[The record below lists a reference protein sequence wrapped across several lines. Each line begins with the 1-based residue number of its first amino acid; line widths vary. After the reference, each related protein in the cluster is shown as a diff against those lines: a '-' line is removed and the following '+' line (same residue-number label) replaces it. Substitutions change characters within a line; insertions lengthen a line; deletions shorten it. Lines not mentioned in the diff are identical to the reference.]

1 MLVGDR
7 FGPAA
12 DAKSI
17 VEFVKHGFR
26 AMAQSRNTNA
36 ELTQEN
42 VRLRAQV
49 AQLEDKLDHLAEHG
63 KAARASQEAEALHRE
78 VMSVVSDAVLIADDA
93 GRLTYVSPN
102 AHFIFGYAP
111 ADILKQGRIG
121 FLLPGDLFDR
131 DVLEQRGEI
140 ANIECQ
146 IRDAVGRARNLLV
159 TVRRVD
165 RQGGT
170 VLYACRDVTER
181 KRIQLDYDLL
191 SLTLERRVEER
202 TQELRESRERYR
214 RLVEGLRDE
223 YLFYATDA
231 AGHRVVRQPVDSQ
244 YPRPHAGSGRSA
256 TTGGSLSTRNIP
268 RILSWKSWNGCGL
281 PGCRR
286 RHSPPSCCTP
296 TARSRIMEFTRC
308 ASSRRRRARD
318 HERRDRAEISRSDQA
333 GRGLAASSR
342 ATGACAS
349 TSGLRE
355 LTLAM
360 EQLRESEHRYRSVV
374 EDQLEFII
382 RWRDDGVRT
391 FVNDSYCSYCGAAR
405 DELIGESFMPSD
417 RRRRSAACCQEKLAE
432 VSVEKPVVV
441 LEHRVEMPDGRI
453 AWQHW
458 SHRALFNQ
466 QGKLVEFQSVG
477 RDITERRRREE
488 HERDRAQANLQM
500 RSLTDRERDVMRLV
514 VAGDANKIIA
524 RKLDL
529 SIKTIEKHRS
539 SLMKKLH
546 VRSVP
551 ELVKLALLADGCHD
565 A

>member
-1 MLVGDR
+1 M
-7 FGPAA
+7 P
-12 DAKSI
+12 
-17 VEFVKHGFR
+17 
-26 AMAQSRNTNA
+26 QSRKTNT
-36 ELTQEN
+36 ELMEDN
-42 VRLRAQV
+42 IRLRAQA
-49 AQLEDKLDHLAEHG
+49 AQLEDRLDHLAEHG
-63 KAARASQEAEALHRE
+63 TAAKALQESEALHRE
-78 VMSVVSDAVLIADDA
+78 VMSVVSDAVLLADDA

-102 AHFIFGYAP
+102 THFIFGYAP
-111 ADILKQGRIG
+111 ADIFKQGRIG

-140 ANIECQ
+140 SNIECQ

-214 RLVEGLRDE
+214 RLVEGLRNE
-223 YLFYATDA
+223 YLFYATDPQGIVTYISPSIHTILGRTPDQVIGHNWREFVDKSDPTYPELENLERMRFAGVPTPLFSA
-231 AGHRVVRQPVDSQ
+231 AVL
-244 YPRPHAGSGRSA
+244 HA
-256 TTGGSLSTRNIP
+256 
-268 RILSWKSWNGCGL
+268 NGE
-281 PGCRR
+281 
-286 RHSPPSCCTP
+286 T
-296 TARSRIMEFTRC
+296 RIMDFTDAPVRD
-308 ASSRRRRARD
+308 ADGRVISNEGIGRDVTQRHQQEEALHRA
-318 HERRDRAEISRSDQA
+318 HEQLE
-333 GRGLAASSR
+333 
-342 ATGACAS
+342 
-349 TSGLRE
+349 LRVQERTAE
-355 LTLAM
+355 LTAAM

-374 EDQLEFII
+374 EDHLEFII
-382 RWRDDGVRT
+382 RWHDDGVRT
-391 FVNDSYCSYCGAAR
+391 FVNDSYCSYCGASR
-405 DELIGESFMPSD
+405 DELIGDSFMPAIVDED
-417 RRRRSAACCQEKLAE
+417 RKALQERLVE

-477 RDITERRRREE
+477 CDITERRRREE
-488 HERDRAQANLQM
+488 HERERALAKMQM
-500 RSLTDRERDVMRLV
+500 HTLTDRERDVMRLV

-524 RKLDL
+524 RRLDL

-539 SLMKKLH
+539 SLMKKLR

-551 ELVKLALLADGCHD
+551 ELVKLALLAD
-565 A
+565 

>member
-1 MLVGDR
+1 
-7 FGPAA
+7 
-12 DAKSI
+12 
-17 VEFVKHGFR
+17 
-26 AMAQSRNTNA
+26 MAQSRSTNSQ
-36 ELTQEN
+36 LIDEN
-42 VRLRAQV
+42 IRLRAQV

-63 KAARASQEAEALHRE
+63 TSAKSLQEAEALHRE
-78 VMSVVSDAVLIADDA
+78 VMSVVSDAVLIADDT
-93 GRLTYVSPN
+93 GRLAYVSPN

-214 RLVEGLRDE
+214 RLVEGLRNE
-223 YLFYATDA
+223 YMFYATDPQGIVMYISPSVHTILGRTPDQVV
-231 AGHRVVRQPVDSQ
+231 GHNWREFVDKTHPT
-244 YPRPHAGSGRSA
+244 YPELENLERMRFA
-256 TTGGSLSTRNIP
+256 
-268 RILSWKSWNGCGL
+268 GL
-281 PGCRR
+281 PT
-286 RHSPPSCCTP
+286 PPFSAAVLHANGET
-296 TARSRIMEFTRC
+296 RIMEFTDAPVRD
-308 ASSRRRRARD
+308 AEGHVILNEGIGRDVTRRLQQEEALRRA
-318 HERRDRAEISRSDQA
+318 HEQLEHRVQERTA
-333 GRGLAASSR
+333 
-342 ATGACAS
+342 
-349 TSGLRE
+349 E
-355 LTLAM
+355 LTTTL

-382 RWRDDGVRT
+382 RWRGDGVRT
-391 FVNDSYCSYCGAAR
+391 FVNDSYCRYCGASR
-405 DELIGESFMPSD
+405 DELIGESFMPAITEED
-417 RRRRSAACCQEKLAE
+417 RRVLNSMLAE
-432 VSVEKPVVV
+432 VSAERPVVV
-441 LEHRVEMPDGRI
+441 LEHRAVLPDGRL

-477 RDITERRRREE
+477 CDITERRRHEE
-488 HERDRAQANLQM
+488 HERERALAQMQM
-500 RSLTDRERDVMRLV
+500 RTLTDRERDVMRLV
-514 VAGDANKIIA
+514 VAGDANKLIA

-551 ELVKLALLADGCHD
+551 ELVKLALLADGCSD